1 MRKLNL
7 TKPICFFDLETTGMN
22 VGKDKIVEISIL
34 KVYPDGEKESRTWL
48 VNPERPIPAE
58 TTAIHGISD
67 EDVANKP
74 TFSELA
80 SQVAQMIEGSDV
92 AGFNSNRFDIPLLA
106 EELLRAGQEIDLK
119 KCRPVDVQVIFHKM
133 EPRNLAAAYRYY
145 CGKELVD
152 AHSAEADT
160 MATFEILKAQIEKYE
175 ELDNDIN
182 FLSEFSQHYKNADFA
197 GMIGYDQNGDE
208 IFKFGKHK
216 NKKVTDV
223 FDKEPA
229 YYNWIQ
235 NADFPLYTK
244 KVLTEIQLRKLTNK

>member
-1 MRKLNL
+1 MRQLNL

-58 TTAIHGISD
+58 TTAIHGITD
-67 EDVANKP
+67 EDVADKP
-74 TFSELA
+74 TFTQLA
-80 SQVAQMIEGSDV
+80 PKVAQMIEGSDV

-106 EELLRAGQEIDLK
+106 EELLRAGQDIDLK

-133 EPRNLAAAYRYY
+133 EPRNLAAAYKYY
-145 CGKELVD
+145 CDKDLVD

-160 MATFEILKAQIEKYE
+160 NATYEILKAQIEKYDD
-175 ELDNDIN
+175 LDNDIK

-197 GMIGYDQNGDE
+197 GMIGFDENGDE

-216 NKKVTDV
+216 NKRVVDV
-223 FDKEPA
+223 FEKEPG

-244 KVLTEIQLRKLTNK
+244 KVLTEIQLRKLTDK